1 MTTFTKLKKVRQF
14 LFVFLGFITST
25 FGYSIDFESIESY
38 ELMPVDFKAN
48 VDILSETVCINNLK
62 TEIEIELLI
71 NPNQN
76 SDNTYISAEIQC
88 IPKGHGRSYTDM
100 LIPKDFEI
108 VSNNK
113 KLEFDVLY
121 NGKKYNSQEAFITE
135 GHQPSNIQ
143 FSIEAKKGV
152 SNLKISYYNCSNSMQ
167 TRFGYG
173 TTIMNY
179 RYISNRSKK
188 SICFYYDDIKLPG
201 RLSKILSIKDIET
214 NTNDYINNFWQT
226 ENESEC
232 NIERVVSRNN
242 EIIWKCLVPEATSRL
257 EILLEENYQQIV
269 FYPLG
274 IQFDGITTDKSIIN
288 KSKLFFLSKN
298 QLETLRNS
306 FYAIHGYAFKNQ
318 KWKDYFYNIFN
329 DNGKKYVVNSNFSES
344 DFNDIEKKNIELIRE
359 LENTK
364 EPILLSEYLNK

>member
-1 MTTFTKLKKVRQF
+1 MELNRIKRVL
-14 LFVFLGFITST
+14 LIFLGFLTIA
-25 FGYSIDFESIESY
+25 FGYSIDFESVESY
-38 ELMPVDFKAN
+38 ELMPIDFKQN
-48 VDILSETVCINNLK
+48 VIIISETVSINNLK

-76 SDNTYISAEIQC
+76 SDNTYIAAEIQC

-100 LIPKDFEI
+100 LIPKDFNI
-108 VSNNK
+108 VLNK
-113 KLEFDVLY
+113 KQLEFNVLS
-121 NGKKYNSQEAFITE
+121 NGKKYNSKDAFLIE
-135 GHQPSNIQ
+135 GHQPSIIQ
-143 FSIEAKKGV
+143 FSIDAKKGI
-152 SNLKISYYNCSNSMQ
+152 STLKISYYNLSNSMQ

-179 RYISNRSKK
+179 RYISNSSKK
-188 SICFYYDDIKLPG
+188 STCFYYDDIKLPR

-214 NTNDYINNFWQT
+214 STNDYINNFWQT
-226 ENESEC
+226 ENEKEC
-232 NIERVVSRNN
+232 NIERAISRNN
-242 EIIWKCLVPEATSRL
+242 EIFWNCLVPEDTSRL

-318 KWKDYFYNIFN
+318 KWKDYFYNIFIN
-329 DNGKKYVVNSNFSES
+329 NEKKYVINPNFSES
-344 DFNDIEKKNIELIRE
+344 DFNEIEKKNIELIRE
-359 LENTK
+359 LENMK
-364 EPILLSEYLNK
+364 EPILLSDYLK